1 MRQIVEL
8 ADCRPIV
15 EFEVEWRFILKY
27 VKPLRHLGRDRL
39 DLCILKSNVFND
51 RVD

>member
-1 MRQIVEL
+1 MREIVEL

-15 EFEVEWRFILKY
+15 KFEVEWRFILKC

-39 DLCILKSNVFND
+39 DLCILKSNVVNN
-51 RVD
+51 RVN